1 MKPAPFEYVRA
12 KSVDE
17 IFAAFERHGDD
28 ALILA
33 GGQSMMPM
41 LNMRLASPKVLVDI
55 NQVSEL
61 EGISVSGGVLRI
73 GALTRHQ
80 NLGSSVD
87 VAQHAPLLKLA
98 VPHIAHPAIR
108 NRGTFGGSISHADPA
123 AELPACAIASDATVN
138 VTGRNG
144 DRTIAAADF
153 FRGIF
158 DTALEPGEVLVSVDV
173 PSIGA
178 AERVAFSELA
188 RRRGDYAMTGLAA
201 KATVDGQ
208 SLRGLRLVFFAVADR
223 PLVACDTMAALEGV
237 DYSPGMVDAVEDA
250 LATDLQ
256 EVIGDLHT
264 PEETKRHLARVLV
277 GRVLAQL
284 VGGEAQ

>member
-1 MKPAPFEYVRA
+1 MKAAPFEFVRA
-12 KSVDE
+12 KSMDE
-17 IFAAFERHGDD
+17 VFAAFESHGDD

-55 NQVSEL
+55 NHIAEL
-61 EGISVSGGVLRI
+61 EGMSVDGGALRI
-73 GALTRHQ
+73 GALTRHSA
-80 NLGSSVD
+80 LGASAD
-87 VAQHAPLLKLA
+87 VARHAPLLKLA

-123 AELPACAIASDATVN
+123 AELPACAIASDAIIN

-144 DRTIAAADF
+144 DRTIAAEDF
-153 FRGIF
+153 FLGIF
-158 DTALEPGEVLVSVDV
+158 DTAIKPGEVLVSVDI
-173 PSIGA
+173 PLIGA
-178 AERVAFSELA
+178 TERVAFAELA

-201 KATVDGQ
+201 KATVDGRTL
-208 SLRGLRLVFFAVADR
+208 SDLRLVFFAVADR
-223 PLVACDTMAALEGV
+223 PLVARATMAALEGV
-237 DYSPGMVDAVEDA
+237 EYAPDTVDAVEQA

-256 EVIGDLHT
+256 DVIGDLHT
-264 PEETKRHLARVLV
+264 PAGTKCHLLRVLL

-284 VGGEAQ
+284 VGGDGQ